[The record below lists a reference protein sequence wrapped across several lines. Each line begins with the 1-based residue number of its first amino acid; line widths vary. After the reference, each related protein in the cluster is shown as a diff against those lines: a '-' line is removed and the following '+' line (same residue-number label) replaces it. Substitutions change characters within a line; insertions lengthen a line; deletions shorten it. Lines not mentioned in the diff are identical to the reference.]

1 MAGFSTPMGE
11 PRLAALK
18 AFPLGYVHK
27 ADAGHA
33 ASPVDSKMEVMT
45 YPIGGG
51 IEPKMDGAV
60 RDLCHSRKPAKGWN
74 GKRILLKADIVE
86 KLVEKMIWAAA
97 HAASGPIPN
106 RVRGR
111 GAPPDNARIILA
123 DGILRACYHTTSD
136 SASIMSGRSRKSRS
150 SGTTRM

>member
-45 YPIGGG
+45 LPI
-51 IEPKMDGAV
+51 
-60 RDLCHSRKPAKGWN
+60 R
-74 GKRILLKADIVE
+74 
-86 KLVEKMIWAAA
+86 LVANPM
-97 HAASGPIPN
+97 
-106 RVRGR
+106 RR
-111 GAPPDNARIILA
+111 
-123 DGILRACYHTTSD
+123 
-136 SASIMSGRSRKSRS
+136 
-150 SGTTRM
+150 

>member
-1 MAGFSTPMGE
+1 
-11 PRLAALK
+11 
-18 AFPLGYVHK
+18 
-27 ADAGHA
+27 
-33 ASPVDSKMEVMT
+33 MT

-51 IEPKMDGAV
+51 IEPKVDGAV

-150 SGTTRM
+150 AGTTRM